1 MFHVTRSRR
10 AHEAGFTLIEALVAL
25 AVLAAV
31 LASIGSLIAVARTG
45 TRTLEQR
52 VALSE
57 ALRLVSVTAP
67 RAEQWAGPEQS
78 GYISGGFTWRL
89 AASPFVEQ
97 DAIGAQSIWIPL
109 RIVIQVRAPSGAV
122 SSVETI
128 QVVKRPAR

>member
-1 MFHVTRSRR
+1 M
-10 AHEAGFTLIEALVAL
+10 AL

-31 LASIGSLIAVARTG
+31 VASIGSLIAVARTG

-57 ALRLVSVTAP
+57 ALRLVSATAP

-78 GYISGGFTWRL
+78 GTIAGGFTWRL
-89 AASPFVEQ
+89 AALPFVEQ
-97 DAIGAQSIWIPL
+97 DTIGAQSVWIPL
-109 RIVIQVRAPSGAV
+109 RVVIQVRAPSGAV
-122 SSVETI
+122 SSVETV